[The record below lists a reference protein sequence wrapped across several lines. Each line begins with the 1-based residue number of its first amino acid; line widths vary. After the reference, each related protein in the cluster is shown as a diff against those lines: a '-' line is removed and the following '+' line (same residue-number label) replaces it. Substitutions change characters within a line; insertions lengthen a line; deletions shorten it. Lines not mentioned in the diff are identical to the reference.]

1 MAYLLIHK
9 CYNSIKVLEK
19 LKLKYYIYLNRLLIM
34 AKNYILILLLFV
46 FNATLAEEATPFNN
60 NNLTD
65 VSMLS
70 VIDAS
75 DLQDN
80 KTADFSAKMVKN
92 QLLISNYKGKVTIK
106 AYSILGKEILR
117 LSDIDVTN
125 TFRKTLDLPKNQIS
139 IIVIETPKFRHSL
152 KVVL

>member
-1 MAYLLIHK
+1 MAYLLIQK

-60 NNLTD
+60 NNLTYD
-65 VSMLS
+65 SMVS

>member
-60 NNLTD
+60 NNLTYD
-65 VSMLS
+65 SMVS

>member
-1 MAYLLIHK
+1 M
-9 CYNSIKVLEK
+9 
-19 LKLKYYIYLNRLLIM
+19 IM

-46 FNATLAEEATPFNN
+46 FNATLAEEALPFNAN
-60 NNLTD
+60 NSTETNM
-65 VSMLS
+65 VS
-70 VIDAS
+70 VIDAL

-80 KTADFSAKMVKN
+80 KTADFSAKMFKN
-92 QLLISNYKGKVTIK
+92 QLLISNYKGKITIK

-139 IIVIETPKFRHSL
+139 IIVIETPNFRHSL

>member
-1 MAYLLIHK
+1 
-9 CYNSIKVLEK
+9 
-19 LKLKYYIYLNRLLIM
+19 
-34 AKNYILILLLFV
+34 
-46 FNATLAEEATPFNN
+46 
-60 NNLTD
+60 
-65 VSMLS
+65 
-70 VIDAS
+70 
-75 DLQDN
+75 
-80 KTADFSAKMVKN
+80 MVKN

>member
-1 MAYLLIHK
+1 MAYLLIQK

-60 NNLTD
+60 NNLTYD
-65 VSMLS
+65 SMVS

-125 TFRKTLDLPKNQIS
+125 TFRKILDLPKNQIS

>member
-1 MAYLLIHK
+1 
-9 CYNSIKVLEK
+9 
-19 LKLKYYIYLNRLLIM
+19 M

-65 VSMLS
+65 VSMVS
-70 VIDAS
+70 VMPAS

>member
-1 MAYLLIHK
+1 
-9 CYNSIKVLEK
+9 
-19 LKLKYYIYLNRLLIM
+19 M

-46 FNATLAEEATPFNN
+46 FNATLAEEATPLNN
-60 NNLTD
+60 NNLTYD
-65 VSMLS
+65 SMVSVMA
-70 VIDAS
+70 AS

>member
-1 MAYLLIHK
+1 MAYLLILK

-60 NNLTD
+60 NNLTYD
-65 VSMLS
+65 SMVS

-117 LSDIDVTN
+117 LSDVDVTN

>member
-1 MAYLLIHK
+1 MIQK

-60 NNLTD
+60 NNLTYD
-65 VSMLS
+65 SMVS

>member
-34 AKNYILILLLFV
+34 AKNYFLILLLFV

-60 NNLTD
+60 NNLTYD
-65 VSMLS
+65 SMVS

>member
-1 MAYLLIHK
+1 
-9 CYNSIKVLEK
+9 
-19 LKLKYYIYLNRLLIM
+19 M

>member
-1 MAYLLIHK
+1 
-9 CYNSIKVLEK
+9 
-19 LKLKYYIYLNRLLIM
+19 M

-46 FNATLAEEATPFNN
+46 FNATLAEEATPLNN
-60 NNLTD
+60 NNLTYD
-65 VSMLS
+65 SMVSVM
-70 VIDAS
+70 VAS

>member
-1 MAYLLIHK
+1 
-9 CYNSIKVLEK
+9 
-19 LKLKYYIYLNRLLIM
+19 M

-60 NNLTD
+60 NNLTYD
-65 VSMLS
+65 SMVS

>member
-1 MAYLLIHK
+1 
-9 CYNSIKVLEK
+9 
-19 LKLKYYIYLNRLLIM
+19 M

-46 FNATLAEEATPFNN
+46 FNATLAEVAISFNN
-60 NNLTD
+60 NNSTETNM
-65 VSMLS
+65 VS
-70 VIDAS
+70 VIDAL

>member
-1 MAYLLIHK
+1 MAYLLILK

-60 NNLTD
+60 NNLTYD
-65 VSMLS
+65 SMVS

>member
-1 MAYLLIHK
+1 
-9 CYNSIKVLEK
+9 
-19 LKLKYYIYLNRLLIM
+19 M

-65 VSMLS
+65 VSMVS

>member
-1 MAYLLIHK
+1 M
-9 CYNSIKVLEK
+9 
-19 LKLKYYIYLNRLLIM
+19 IM

-46 FNATLAEEATPFNN
+46 FNATLAEEAIPFNDN
-60 NNLTD
+60 NSTETNM
-65 VSMLS
+65 VS
-70 VIDAS
+70 VIDAL

-80 KTADFSAKMVKN
+80 KTADFSAKMFKN
-92 QLLISNYKGKVTIK
+92 QLLISNYKGKITIK

-139 IIVIETPKFRHSL
+139 IIVIETPNFRHSL